1 MKSSATPG
9 MLTQVLMALK
19 GEWPVYAVNTEV
31 KEKWLE
37 KWGKQHKEV

>member
-9 MLTQVLMALK
+9 MLTQVVAALK

-31 KEKWLE
+31 ERQWLE
-37 KWGKQHKEV
+37 KWGKQDKEV

>member
-1 MKSSATPG
+1 

-37 KWGKQHKEV
+37 KWGKQDKEV